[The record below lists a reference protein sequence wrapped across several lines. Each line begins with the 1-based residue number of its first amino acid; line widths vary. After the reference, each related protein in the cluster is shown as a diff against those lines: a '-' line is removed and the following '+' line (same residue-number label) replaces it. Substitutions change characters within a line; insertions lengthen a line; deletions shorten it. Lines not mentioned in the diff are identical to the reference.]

1 LVLGFATVQLAAAA
15 EVTFMPATTVPTVGF
30 KMLNTPAGR
39 LYVGPGVVLSNT
51 DLNSVSSMRSGT
63 GIELNVS
70 QDLADELDGVLRNSE
85 RLAAFVDGT
94 FVDAPLARVSED
106 KVLLNGLSKIGGEHL
121 ANLLNQ
127 VSADEDAPIYTVT
140 TNATSVRPGDMITV
154 DVFIN
159 NAVDLKAFQV
169 RARATGATTGRL
181 PVAEMIIS
189 KERPDYVF
197 GTAFGLDA
205 VDNTGDR
212 MGGLIMDGATDVMN
226 GPKYVGTFTFQ
237 TPAGVND
244 MFYVN
249 VEVGE
254 ETLVLDPDANEIPYR
269 VGAPAV
275 VASGVTPRTTIA
287 PTRTDKVE

>member
-1 LVLGFATVQLAAAA
+1 VLGFATVELAAAA

-30 KMLNTPAGR
+30 KMLSTPSGR
-39 LYVGPGVVLSNT
+39 YYVGPGVILSNT
-51 DLNSVSSMRSGT
+51 DLNSVASMRSGT

-70 QDLADELDGVLRNSE
+70 QDLADELDGILRNTE

-94 FVDAPLARVSED
+94 FVDAPLARVSD
-106 KVLLNGLSKIGGEHL
+106 GKVLLNGLSKVGGEHL

-140 TNATSVRPGDMITV
+140 TNATSVRPGDLITV

-181 PVAEMIIS
+181 PVAEMVIS
-189 KERPDYVF
+189 KERADYVF
-197 GTAFGLDA
+197 GTAFGLEA

-237 TPAGVND
+237 TPEGVND

-254 ETLVLDPDANEIPYR
+254 ETLVLDPDANEVPYR

-275 VASGVTPRTTIA
+275 VASGVTPRTTVA
-287 PTRTDKVE
+287 PVRTEKAE